1 MHEDVFVAAGD
12 ILEEA
17 KRRGIVVRLLGGSAI
32 RMRCPNAHADPAL
45 NRKVPDIDLI
55 CRKKHSKGLSQM
67 LIEFGA
73 TPNSMFNA
81 LHGDKRMLF
90 SDVPN
95 SRQIDVFLDLFE
107 MCHTFDFSKRLETD
121 EGTLSLADLM
131 LTKLQII
138 EINEKD
144 YKDVLCLV
152 IDHGLSEKDEHDSI
166 NASYVAEL
174 CAGDW
179 GVWRTLTRNIEWVRD
194 FTRKLDI
201 EPEKRELAIGRLNAL
216 LARIEKEPKSM
227 RWKMRAKIGE
237 KLVWYD
243 TPDRVGK
250 ISLGQ

>member
-1 MHEDVFVAAGD
+1 
-12 ILEEA
+12 
-17 KRRGIVVRLLGGSAI
+17 
-32 RMRCPNAHADPAL
+32 MRCREAHANPAL
-45 NRKVPDIDLI
+45 NRNVPDIDLI

-67 LIEFGA
+67 LVELGA
-73 TPNSMFNA
+73 SPNSMFNA

-90 SDVPN
+90 SDVKN
-95 SRQIDVFLDLFE
+95 SREIDVFLDLFE
-107 MCHTFDFSKRLETD
+107 MCHTFDFSKRLELD
-121 EGTLSLADLM
+121 ESTLSLADLM

-166 NASYVAEL
+166 NASYLAEL
-174 CAGDW
+174 CGGDW

-194 FTRKLDI
+194 FAKNLDI
-201 EPEKRELAIGRLNAL
+201 EPEKRELAIQRLNAL

-237 KLVWYD
+237 KLIWYD
-243 TPDRVGK
+243 LPDRVGK